1 MIFNSILILWIQIH
15 NTYACKSTTYKMKIT
30 LNGNTKIKLVNTK
43 YKYQLHIQKISSI
56 INTNSSIII
65 IFVSLVYKYL
75 PHEYRKN
82 VRAFKYGHLSFV
94 FPSSLTPVY
103 LFNSFFGRLLPSLA
117 WNILSVRDKVLA

>member
-1 MIFNSILILWIQIH
+1 
-15 NTYACKSTTYKMKIT
+15 MKIT

-117 WNILSVRDKVLA
+117 